1 MDKDKIKIK
10 ALLEAYTVKEISLI
24 FSKIDSKLL
33 SLHKCS
39 SDDFLNLNEDFKKLY
54 SQSKIISDN
63 VQIILTIFDNQ
74 ENISLYNQIHDFYNE
89 LKDQID
95 VFDNKVNIT
104 MKFLEELSNQ
114 LRFIFFPIKNY
125 TQNLMSLKYLI
136 ANINITQSYQDK
148 ENKIIEITTL
158 IDQNIN
164 DLKQLSERITKS
176 LNHLRKVTK
185 VTFLNFTQ
193 VKNQNEINIEELL
206 SIVKSR
212 IEKVEGKFNENK
224 GCIPVI
230 RRKTEKSAD
239 SISDIIKKLQYQDII
254 KQKMEHIQK
263 THRDIIDELSDFEKL
278 EKDEALINEKAKFFL
293 RIRDIAGLQAAQ
305 LIQANKEYQ
314 SAIEIIIN
322 NFMQIGDNMK
332 DISEMCGRI
341 NEGDINNEVE
351 LFNDAV
357 NQITKTEEGF
367 STKFDQNKK
376 LYKDITLI
384 DNQLNQ
390 VSSYIKIFND
400 LNIKLSNNLN
410 EYFNLIQKDTIKNN
424 SGFTQLNELS
434 EEVKTNGFKLK
445 ELIEKLFPIKSRIQ
459 SFISEH
465 KKLNLSSD
473 FSNIKDVA
481 NQLYDIREKISS
493 VLIENS
499 SISKQVLGNIKKSIS
514 DIKYYDYFESI
525 IEEIILD
532 LNTINYN
539 LKIDEESAK
548 SKDQNL
554 EQLREYYTMETEHII
569 HDKVTKGEDLDD
581 VIESEEDGDIEF
593 F

>member
-1 MDKDKIKIK
+1 MLEDKIKIK
-10 ALLEAYTVKEISLI
+10 ALLETYSIKEISSI
-24 FSKIDSKLL
+24 FSNIDNKLL
-33 SLHKCS
+33 SVHKCS
-39 SDDFLNLNEDFKKLY
+39 SDDFLNLNEDFKNLY
-54 SQSKIISDN
+54 KQSKVISDN
-63 VQIILTIFDNQ
+63 VKTILTIFDNQ
-74 ENISLYNQIHDFYNE
+74 ENISLYNQIHDFYYE

-104 MKFLEELSNQ
+104 IKFLEELSNQ

-125 TQNLMSLKYLI
+125 TQNLMSLKYLM
-136 ANINITQSYQDK
+136 ANFNLTQSYKDQ
-148 ENKIIEITTL
+148 ENKIIEITTS
-158 IDQNIN
+158 IEKIIN
-164 DLKQLSERITKS
+164 DLRQLSERITKN

-185 VTFLNFTQ
+185 VTFSNFKQ

-206 SIVKSR
+206 TIVKSR
-212 IEKVEGKFNENK
+212 IEEIDGNFNENK
-224 GCIPVI
+224 GCIPII
-230 RRKTEKSAD
+230 RKKTEKSAD

-263 THRDIIDELSDFEKL
+263 THRDIIDELGDFEKL
-278 EKDEALINEKAKFFL
+278 ENNEKLINEKAKFFL

-332 DISEMCGRI
+332 GISEMCGKI
-341 NEGDINNEVE
+341 NEGEINNEVE
-351 LFNDAV
+351 LFNDIVA
-357 NQITKTEEGF
+357 QITKTEEGF
-367 STKFDQNKK
+367 VTKFDQNKK
-376 LYKDITLI
+376 LYKDISLI

-390 VSSYIKIFND
+390 VNSYTKIFD
-400 LNIKLSNNLN
+400 VLNNNLSTKIT
-410 EYFNLIQKDTIKNN
+410 EYFNMVQKSSVKNYSN
-424 SGFTQLNELS
+424 FDQLDELRAD
-434 EEVKTNGFKLK
+434 VNTNGLKLR

-459 SFISEH
+459 SFITEH
-465 KKLNLSSD
+465 KKLDLSSD
-473 FSNIKDVA
+473 FSNIKNVA
-481 NQLYDIREKISS
+481 SKLYDIREKISS
-493 VLIENS
+493 ILLENS
-499 SISKQVLGNIKKSIS
+499 TISKQALDNIKKSIS

-539 LKIDEESAK
+539 LKVDEDSAK

-554 EQLREYYTMETEHII
+554 EQLKEYYTMETEHII
-569 HDKVTKGEDLDD
+569 HDKITKGEELDD
-581 VIESEEDGDIEF
+581 FIESDEDGNIEF

>member
-1 MDKDKIKIK
+1 
-10 ALLEAYTVKEISLI
+10 
-24 FSKIDSKLL
+24 
-33 SLHKCS
+33 
-39 SDDFLNLNEDFKKLY
+39 
-54 SQSKIISDN
+54 
-63 VQIILTIFDNQ
+63 
-74 ENISLYNQIHDFYNE
+74 
-89 LKDQID
+89 
-95 VFDNKVNIT
+95 